1 MVRRYSLPLLLL
13 LFAPL
18 AMQAQ
23 SQVFRWFQ
31 TDSPVDLLIMR
42 EVMEAVNDL
51 DPHSTVY
58 FSDDRTQV
66 QVKISPQVSV
76 AEIHSTI
83 VGKGVVLLT
92 TDGTPPPPVTT
103 APDGSP
109 LYVVTG
115 DTAGDRARYEA
126 AVAEW
131 NAANPER
138 AMELPVNV
146 PNQ

>member
-1 MVRRYSLPLLLL
+1 
-13 LFAPL
+13 
-18 AMQAQ
+18 MQAQ

-31 TDSPVDLLIMR
+31 TDAAIDLTTMR

-51 DPHSTVY
+51 DPNSTVF

-66 QVKISPQVSV
+66 QVKISPQVDV
-76 AEIHSTI
+76 AEIRSTI
-83 VGKGVVLLT
+83 VGKGVALRPG
-92 TDGTPPPPVTT
+92 DGTPPPPVST

-109 LYVVTG
+109 LYLVTG
-115 DTAGDRARYEA
+115 DATADRARYEA

-138 AMELPVNV
+138 ALELPANV
-146 PNQ
+146 TNE